1 MQGNTKR
8 EQFFTTALQLF
19 HEKGF
24 KATTMRNIA
33 ERMSFDVANI
43 YNYIDNK
50 QSLLETYLFGISQEF
65 HNGVDNILASSY
77 NAKEKLNM
85 HKYFRESK
93 LFFWHKRQIFLEVT
107 KCLCDEKF
115 CPTKILSDFFLFD
128 KDLARKE
135 LDL

>member
-50 QSLLETYLFGISQEF
+50 QSLLETYLFGISKEF
-65 HNGVDNILASSY
+65 HDGVEDVLASSY
-77 NAKEKLNM
+77 SPKEKL
-85 HKYFRESK
+85 KARCWRLRSA
-93 LFFWHKRQIFLEVT
+93 QGISIT
-107 KCLCDEKF
+107 KPSPGRSSGTLV
-115 CPTKILSDFFLFD
+115 
-128 KDLARKE
+128 
-135 LDL
+135 